1 MARVVARWRRQL
13 GFRRRGGGGARAEES
28 EAKRKKTKA

>member
-1 MARVVARWRRQL
+1 MARVVARWMRQL
-13 GFRRRGGGGARAEES
+13 RFRRKGGGGARAEER